1 MGKPFQPA
9 TSGIPN
15 MLNWLSG
22 TPPLDATASELYGRV
37 VTAARQSVFY
47 RDLGVPD
54 TPEGRYEMLAIHLFL
69 GLERVNQERDH
80 GKALAQ
86 RVIETF
92 ITDMD
97 DCMREMGVGDTVV
110 PKRVKRAAA
119 GFYERAQVYRTA
131 LQQGDNAALSGALQ
145 EAIAFQNKK
154 DATSAAKLAQY
165 MREGAARMAVLPSA
179 GILKGRVE
187 FPPVKFLE

>member
-1 MGKPFQPA
+1 
-9 TSGIPN
+9 